1 MKVVRKG
8 GEELGLVGGVEIHYI
23 YTVYNFG
30 PYLGLFLSILS
41 AVDLIYMYLFY
52 FLFFK
57 FLFFYYF
64 FSFIFF
70 SRHTKPA
77 FGKESDASEM

>member
-41 AVDLIYMYLFY
+41 AVGLKNKYIHTTYCTHHTQYFIRELFNLVLVSINAY
-52 FLFFK
+52 
-57 FLFFYYF
+57 
-64 FSFIFF
+64 
-70 SRHTKPA
+70 
-77 FGKESDASEM
+77 

>member
-8 GEELGLVGGVEIHYI
+8 GEELGWVGGVEIHYI

-41 AVDLIYMYLFY
+41 AVDL
-52 FLFFK
+52 K
-57 FLFFYYF
+57 F
-64 FSFIFF
+64 FSFQNKSKPGKLNIYFF
-70 SRHTKPA
+70 KYFTTSLY
-77 FGKESDASEM
+77 

>member
-41 AVDLIYMYLFY
+41 AVDHKKIDH
-52 FLFFK
+52 K
-57 FLFFYYF
+57 
-64 FSFIFF
+64 
-70 SRHTKPA
+70 
-77 FGKESDASEM
+77 

>member
-8 GEELGLVGGVEIHYI
+8 GEELGLVRGVETHYI

-41 AVDLIYMYLFY
+41 AVGLI
-52 FLFFK
+52 
-57 FLFFYYF
+57 
-64 FSFIFF
+64 FIFIILCF
-70 SRHTKPA
+70 VFLICVRIVSRLRA
-77 FGKESDASEM
+77 RLYYSF

>member
-41 AVDLIYMYLFY
+41 AVDLNLYFGYIIPLAYRYMTCG
-52 FLFFK
+52 
-57 FLFFYYF
+57 
-64 FSFIFF
+64 
-70 SRHTKPA
+70 HT
-77 FGKESDASEM
+77 

>member
-41 AVDLIYMYLFY
+41 AVDLNNFNIKL
-52 FLFFK
+52 K
-57 FLFFYYF
+57 
-64 FSFIFF
+64 
-70 SRHTKPA
+70 
-77 FGKESDASEM
+77 

>member
-41 AVDLIYMYLFY
+41 AVGLKDILHHLPFSLNCLRPD
-52 FLFFK
+52 FLALAAVSHLNDQF
-57 FLFFYYF
+57 
-64 FSFIFF
+64 
-70 SRHTKPA
+70 HGA
-77 FGKESDASEM
+77 HDAK

>member
-8 GEELGLVGGVEIHYI
+8 GEELGLVGVVEIHYI

-41 AVDLIYMYLFY
+41 VGDHEHCQDS
-52 FLFFK
+52 K
-57 FLFFYYF
+57 Q
-64 FSFIFF
+64 IF
-70 SRHTKPA
+70 RNA
-77 FGKESDASEM
+77 ILNVGG